1 MLAHPFPPPAL
12 RLPIDRQPTLR
23 RVGGGDGGG
32 GGGGGRELED
42 EEARSG
48 LKEGDLGWR
57 EIDAGDACGR
67 VVRGVLL
74 YSDGWC

>member
-1 MLAHPFPPPAL
+1 
-12 RLPIDRQPTLR
+12 
-23 RVGGGDGGG
+23 VGSGDGSG

-42 EEARSG
+42 EQAWRG